1 MDKKLLPK
9 LKLSPNRTLSSQIY
23 EFLRHQIVEKTI
35 LPGTQLS
42 ENDLTAHFDV
52 SRTPVR
58 EAINHLSRDGLVEIQ
73 PQNGTFVTKISVNK
87 LFEICF
93 MRCAIETEAVRAS
106 LTLDEKLFKAIIK
119 KLEKILEQ
127 QRKLKDKPHTEA
139 KFLTLDD
146 EFHHAICDFSQTN
159 LAWEVLQGVKANMDR
174 IRYLSIGTF
183 STIDD
188 LLAEHEKLLE
198 AILTKDIDTSCKI
211 LRQHAYEITKT
222 YKPVMEKNANWFV
235 ESSTM

>member
-93 MRCAIETEAVRAS
+93 IRCAIETEAVRAS
-106 LTLDEKLFKAIIK
+106 LTLDDKLFKVVIK

-127 QRKLKDKPHTEA
+127 QRKLKGKQHTEA
-139 KFLTLDD
+139 KFLMLDD
-146 EFHHAICDFSQTN
+146 EFHKAICEFSQTS
-159 LAWEVLQGVKANMDR
+159 LAWEVLEGVKANMDR

-188 LLAEHEKLLE
+188 LLKDHEDLLH
-198 AILTKDIDTSCKI
+198 AIETKDAHTACDL
-211 LRQHAYEITKT
+211 LRKHAYEITKT

-235 ESSTM
+235 ESSPL